1 MQILSPPLIGYLRYY
16 TKIWWYQFYV
26 HMYRSVVASFRL
38 ITLLLTSVFCP
49 PTTLWATWTIPH
61 SINHWNQFE
70 ISILLYFRLW
80 ISPIHVTLF
89 FTSISTYSNILNFL
103 QKEKENFKTTK
114 RIVLFKDSDIIVKG
128 FRWEMKC
135 KDEERRIFCLIYC
148 VWNIFSTD
156 ESRLKTQVQDYETL
170 EWSIQSK
177 DIHVMVIFLMAKV
190 RTGRIYE

>member
-128 FRWEMKC
+128 FRWEMKSNANM
-135 KDEERRIFCLIYC
+135 KKEGYFAWSTVFEISFQLMNLGWRHRFKIMKHLNDLYKAKIFMS
-148 VWNIFSTD
+148 W
-156 ESRLKTQVQDYETL
+156 
-170 EWSIQSK
+170 
-177 DIHVMVIFLMAKV
+177 
-190 RTGRIYE
+190 